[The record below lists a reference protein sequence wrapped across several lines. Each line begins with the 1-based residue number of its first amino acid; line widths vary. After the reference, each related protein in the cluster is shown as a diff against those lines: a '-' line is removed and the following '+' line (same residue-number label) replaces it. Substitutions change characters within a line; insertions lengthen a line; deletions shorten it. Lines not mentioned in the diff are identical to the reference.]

1 MAPAA
6 DENSSKGTGLRLHRQ
21 VLIFDAD
28 DTLWENNV
36 LFERVV
42 EDFLDW
48 LAHPTLERARI
59 RAVLDDIQAANAVTH
74 GYGSTMFLR
83 SLGECFERL
92 RERPATAQERRH
104 IDELALTLLQRRV
117 ELVPGVA
124 ETLTALGERHEL
136 LLLTKGAL
144 DEQRRKL
151 EASQLAHHFRDV
163 HIVAEKDVTTYRW
176 LTREHALAPA
186 TTWMIGN
193 SPKSDILP
201 ARQAGMNAVFIPNDH
216 TWALEQSE
224 LDPGDERVL
233 RLSRFPDLL
242 DHF

>member
-1 MAPAA
+1 M
-6 DENSSKGTGLRLHRQ
+6 RLHRQ

-48 LAHPTLERARI
+48 LAHPTLARTRI

-233 RLSRFPDLL
+233 HLSRFPDLL

>member
-1 MAPAA
+1 MTTFSGE
-6 DENSSKGTGLRLHRQ
+6 DRVRLQGQ

-48 LAHPTLERARI
+48 LAHPTLERPRI

-92 RERPATAQERRH
+92 RERPATTAERRH
-104 IDELALTLLQRRV
+104 IDELALALLQRRV
-117 ELVPGVA
+117 ELVAGVT

-136 LLLTKGAL
+136 LLLTKGDL
-144 DEQRRKL
+144 EEQRHKL

-163 HIVAEKDVTTYRW
+163 HIVAEKDVSTYRW
-176 LTREHALAPA
+176 LAREHALAPT

-201 ARQAGMNAVFIPNDH
+201 ARQAGLNAVFISNDH
-216 TWALEQSE
+216 TWVLEHSD
-224 LDPGDERVL
+224 LDPDDERVL
-233 RLSRFPDLL
+233 RLERFSELL

>member
-1 MAPAA
+1 MTTFSGE
-6 DENSSKGTGLRLHRQ
+6 DRVRLQGQ

-48 LAHPTLERARI
+48 LAHPTLERAQI

-92 RERPATAQERRH
+92 RERPATAAERRH
-104 IDELALTLLQRRV
+104 IDELALALLQRRV
-117 ELVPGVA
+117 ELVAGVT

-136 LLLTKGAL
+136 LLLTKGDL
-144 DEQRRKL
+144 EEQRRKL

-163 HIVAEKDVTTYRW
+163 HIVAEKDVAVYRW
-176 LTREHALAPA
+176 LAREHALAPA

-201 ARQAGMNAVFIPNDH
+201 ARQAGLNAVFIPNDH
-216 TWALEQSE
+216 TWALEHDE

-233 RLSRFPDLL
+233 RLERFSELL
-242 DHF
+242 EHF